1 MDVLSSPAASQ
12 AAAPSAGGNAQVK
25 GTGDAAFA
33 QTLNGQLNNGQAGA
47 GTGTTTPANTTDA
60 AALGTIR
67 MTTLNVAGL
76 LGETN
81 NQDLLAAIDGLLEQ
95 IDELDTAD
103 TDEAAQAQL
112 ADLQAMLEQMQAL
125 LALLGS
131 PLVTL
136 KQPDEQ
142 LSSEE
147 LVQAADAGTDHV
159 AVKAQIAL
167 VKHDLE
173 NALIQLANVLEQGSA
188 KRVQQQEP
196 SQLIAQ
202 QLEALQKLLQKQ
214 KEAGTADRNNSNNS
228 NAQAIF
234 EPAAADETAP
244 QQTAA
249 WLQRLNQQSQHTIAL
264 KSAVA
269 EALSAETLVEETADT
284 ADDESVLAGNLNAN
298 FAHSLKQATT
308 SVATRAVAQPFVLAD
323 QFAESMT
330 GLIVQKFDIFSLN
343 GKHEA
348 KIMLFPEQLGQVDVR
363 ITMQNGQLTAL
374 FHTDTVMAK
383 DMLDNQMSQLRQA
396 LQSQGLTIDKLEVTQ
411 GQAASELS
419 NGGQGQGSN
428 QQFTN
433 RNNNGKGGSRS
444 DEAAFEADVIEQIAI
459 QDMGYG
465 RAVNATV

>member
-1 MDVLSSPAASQ
+1 MEVLSSPAASQ
-12 AAAPSAGGNAQVK
+12 LAAPSTGGNAQAK

-47 GTGTTTPANTTDA
+47 GTAATANTTDA

-67 MTTLNVAGL
+67 MTTLNSAGL

-95 IDELDTAD
+95 MDELDTAD

-131 PLVTL
+131 PLLTL

-142 LSSEE
+142 LTSEE
-147 LVQAADAGTDHV
+147 VVQAADAGNGHE

-173 NALIQLANVLEQGSA
+173 NALIQLANVLEQGTA

-196 SQLIAQ
+196 SQLIGQ

-214 KEAGTADRNNSNNS
+214 KEAGTAERNNSNV
-228 NAQAIF
+228 QAVF
-234 EPAAADETAP
+234 EPAAADEAAP

-269 EALSAETLVEETADT
+269 EALSADTLVEETADT

-298 FAHSLKQATT
+298 FAHSLKQATS
-308 SVATRAVAQPFVLAD
+308 SVAARAVAQPYVLAD
-323 QFAESMT
+323 EFAESMT
-330 GLIVQKFDIFSLN
+330 GLIVQKFDISSLN

-383 DMLDNQMSQLRQA
+383 DMLDNQMSQLRLA

-433 RNNNGKGGSRS
+433 RNNNGKGGSRA